1 MQYLP
6 DLVGCIPPQFV
17 VSLDFSKMITQN
29 NTVYALTTVIF
40 VVHTAVTY
48 LAWKDVMASKNRD

>member
-1 MQYLP
+1 
-6 DLVGCIPPQFV
+6 V
-17 VSLDFSKMITQN
+17 VSLDFSTMITQN

-48 LAWKDVMASKNRD
+48 LAWKDVIASKNRD